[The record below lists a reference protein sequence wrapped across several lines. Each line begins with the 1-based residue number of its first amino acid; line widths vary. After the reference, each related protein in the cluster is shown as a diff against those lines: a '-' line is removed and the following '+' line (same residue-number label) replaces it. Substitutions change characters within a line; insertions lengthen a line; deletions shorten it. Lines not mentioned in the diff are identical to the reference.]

1 MFFHKKSHIKLKLL
15 FTTILIFS
23 IIYTLLDDEHFKG
36 VNILHDTL
44 ETEIATQKIE
54 KKVDKLEKFI
64 SNNIEA
70 EVENENENETTSLEK
85 IKEVKNVIDK
95 KNIVQP
101 FYIKYFDRLYF
112 SVISA
117 CLLGYG
123 DIYPYT
129 FYCKLFTMIQALITV
144 SIIVY

>member
-15 FTTILIFS
+15 FITILFFS

-64 SNNIEA
+64 SNNIE
-70 EVENENENETTSLEK
+70 VENDLDNFKQGSELIIANRMNPELSD
-85 IKEVKNVIDK
+85 VIDK
-95 KNIVQP
+95 V
-101 FYIKYFDRLYF
+101 FTR
-112 SVISA
+112 
-117 CLLGYG
+117 
-123 DIYPYT
+123 DI
-129 FYCKLFTMIQALITV
+129 FGN
-144 SIIVY
+144 S